1 MVKLITPV
9 RRRRIRSAMTGAM
22 LAPVALLAAGC
33 SGTLE
38 DVMPDRQPTYKSS
51 RNAPPLEVPPDLTST
66 TVGDT
71 LLVPEVDA
79 TYSQYASGEDTTR
92 PRAATG
98 VLPEIENAR
107 VERSGDERWLVVS
120 MQPED
125 AWSRIRDFW
134 NEQGFVIETEKPE
147 VGIMETNWAAKRISL
162 PAGFFK
168 RLVNQLD
175 DALYGVE
182 YSDQFRTRI
191 ERGTESG
198 TVEIYISHRGAEQ
211 TVVGGETPY
220 AKREGLAERVWR
232 PRPRDPGL
240 EAEMLSRLMIHL
252 GADHERASGIIAAE
266 AAPAPRAR
274 LLGEGDDATAVA
286 LGENFSRAWR
296 RTGLALDRA
305 GFTVDDRDRS
315 RGLFFVRY
323 EDPEAGAESE
333 KTSWLGRIKFWEKD
347 DEAVPVDDSYL
358 IRLIGE
364 EAATRI
370 VVLDRE
376 GNPEQSPAA
385 SRILTVLHEQLE

>member
-1 MVKLITPV
+1 MVKLITPM
-9 RRRRIRSAMTGAM
+9 RRRRTRSAMTGAA
-22 LAPVALLAAGC
+22 LAAGALLAAGC

-38 DVMPDRQPTYKSS
+38 DVVPERQPTYKSS
-51 RNAPPLEVPPDLTST
+51 RSAPPLEVPPDLTSA

-71 LLVPEVDA
+71 LLVPDVDA
-79 TYSQYASGEDTTR
+79 TYSQYASEEDTAR
-92 PRAATG
+92 LQGGAG
-98 VLPEIENAR
+98 ILPEIENAK
-107 VERSGDERWLVVS
+107 VERSGDERWLVVW
-120 MQPED
+120 MQPEE

-134 NEQGFVIETEKPE
+134 NEQGFVVETEKPE

-162 PAGFFK
+162 PAGLFK

-175 DALYGVE
+175 EALYGVE

-191 ERGTESG
+191 ERGIETG

-211 TVVGGETPY
+211 MVVGGETPY
-220 AKREGLAERVWR
+220 AKREGLGERVWR

-252 GADHERASGIIAAE
+252 GADRERANGIIADE
-266 AAPAPRAR
+266 AAPEPRAR
-274 LLGEGDDATAVA
+274 LVAAGDDATAVA
-286 LGENFSRAWR
+286 LGEDFSRAWR

-347 DEAVPVDDSYL
+347 DEAQPGDHSYL

-370 VVLDRE
+370 VVLDQE
-376 GNPEQSPAA
+376 GNPEQSPTA

>member
-1 MVKLITPV
+1 MVQD
-9 RRRRIRSAMTGAM
+9 
-22 LAPVALLAAGC
+22 
-33 SGTLE
+33 SGFLE
-38 DVMPDRQPTYKSS
+38 
-51 RNAPPLEVPPDLTST
+51 
-66 TVGDT
+66 
-71 LLVPEVDA
+71 
-79 TYSQYASGEDTTR
+79 
-92 PRAATG
+92 RA
-98 VLPEIENAR
+98 
-107 VERSGDERWLVVS
+107 
-120 MQPED
+120 
-125 AWSRIRDFW
+125 
-134 NEQGFVIETEKPE
+134 GFVIETEKPE

-252 GADHERASGIIAAE
+252 GADHERARGIIAA
-266 AAPAPRAR
+266 ATAPAPERVSWGKGMTPPRSPSARTSRGRGVAPVSPSIAPDSPSTTGIARADCSSCATRIRKPARRAR
-274 LLGEGDDATAVA
+274 
-286 LGENFSRAWR
+286 R
-296 RTGLALDRA
+296 RA
-305 GFTVDDRDRS
+305 GS
-315 RGLFFVRY
+315 
-323 EDPEAGAESE
+323 
-333 KTSWLGRIKFWEKD
+333 GRIKFWEKD

-376 GNPEQSPAA
+376 GIPSRVRPHPGYLPCCTSSSNSLPAPRTRGRSDEIVTYRRRRPTWR
-385 SRILTVLHEQLE
+385 SRRSRRRR